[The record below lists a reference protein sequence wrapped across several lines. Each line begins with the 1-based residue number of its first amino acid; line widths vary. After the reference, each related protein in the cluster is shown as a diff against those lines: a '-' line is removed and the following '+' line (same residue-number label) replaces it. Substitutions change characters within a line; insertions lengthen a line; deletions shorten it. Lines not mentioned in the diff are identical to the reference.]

1 MDGHSS
7 EDSKQSTADMTV
19 FIAKPDHS
27 LYWMCKVFFNKCNLA
42 LDEMGNRVNEL
53 EQSIN
58 DLKAEMGVEGSPSP
72 LAPSNQKSDE
82 AKQEEGSA

>member
-1 MDGHSS
+1 MKTILLHWYYCVMWDIYRLLNS
-7 EDSKQSTADMTV
+7 E
-19 FIAKPDHS
+19 
-27 LYWMCKVFFNKCNLA
+27 A
-42 LDEMGNRVNEL
+42 LDEMGNRINEL

-72 LAPSNQKSDE
+72 LPPPNQTSDG